1 MGFGIAVFFGE
12 TEVNDVHLV
21 STLADAHEEVV
32 GLDITVNEV
41 ARVDVLNARDLENG
55 LVRRLYEYR
64 KHFYQLIGEE
74 EDSLK

>member
-64 KHFYQLIGEE
+64 KHFLPIDRRGGGQ
-74 EDSLK
+74 S